1 MHPRTGQK
9 MAFFEICWKKEM
21 TTLGELNMTPQWRN
35 SYFSGKNWA
44 IFLCSCSLNATVIGS
59 PDPQACP
66 GTYPRQ
72 CMAQRLMIKKGREEK
87 HLVPNSSPN
96 VKSLAN
102 VPAICL
108 VFLSNDY
115 SPMITVLDYSCP
127 CHRWNDYCMWTLTL
141 VKLTE
146 ISWKKRWATKIPNF
160 PVTIQVIFHY
170 WWLKETETKS
180 SHVMQLE
187 IQNTWGV
194 WEEIEE
200 EIHTGWKGEAA
211 EGGFNAATFGL
222 WV

>member
-1 MHPRTGQK
+1 
-9 MAFFEICWKKEM
+9 
-21 TTLGELNMTPQWRN
+21 
-35 SYFSGKNWA
+35 
-44 IFLCSCSLNATVIGS
+44 
-59 PDPQACP
+59 
-66 GTYPRQ
+66 
-72 CMAQRLMIKKGREEK
+72 MIKKGREEK

-102 VPAICL
+102 VPAICS

-115 SPMITVLDYSCP
+115 SPMITVLDYSSP

-160 PVTIQVIFHY
+160 PVTIQIILHY
-170 WWLKETETKS
+170 WWLTETEIKI
-180 SHVMQLE
+180 SHFMQLE

-211 EGGFNAATFGL
+211 ESGLNAATFGL
-222 WV
+222 WVQCSVTTPLHCPCLCHNKDPDPQGCRQNTQDSQGHSKGDNSRPM